1 MYRQEQIKPY
11 CQHEEKGKQMEQMF
25 NSIAPTYD
33 ALNHRLSWNIDK
45 YWRNKAISYLC
56 QFQPK
61 TILDV
66 ATGTGDFALLAAR
79 RITPDHILAS
89 DISEGMMDIGKQK
102 ADKEKL
108 ADIVSFQRQDC
119 MSLDISNDNFDA
131 VMSAFGI
138 RNFPSLDKGLAEMCR
153 VMKPGGHL
161 VIIELTHPIAFP
173 MKQLFNF
180 YSHHVLPL
188 VGRLISK
195 DRNAYDYLTKTIDV
209 FPQGEEMMHILKKA
223 GFKEPRYKRLTF
235 GICTMYMATK

>member
-25 NSIAPTYD
+25 NTIAPTYD

-138 RNFPSLDKGLAEMCR
+138 RNFPSLDMGLAEMCR

-180 YSHHVLPL
+180 YSHHVLPF

>member
-138 RNFPSLDKGLAEMCR
+138 RNFPNLDKGLAEMCR

-173 MKQLFNF
+173 MKHLFNF
-180 YSHHVLPL
+180 YSHHVLPF

>member
-25 NSIAPTYD
+25 NTIAPTYD

-138 RNFPSLDKGLAEMCR
+138 RNFPSLDMGLAEMCR

-180 YSHHVLPL
+180 YSHHVLPF

-195 DRNAYDYLTKTIDV
+195 DRSAYDYLTKTIDV

>member
-25 NSIAPTYD
+25 NTIAPTYD

-138 RNFPSLDKGLAEMCR
+138 RNFPNLDKGLAEMCR

-180 YSHHVLPL
+180 YSHHVLPF

-195 DRNAYDYLTKTIDV
+195 DRSAYDYLTKTIDV

>member
-138 RNFPSLDKGLAEMCR
+138 RNFPSLDMGLAEMCR

-180 YSHHVLPL
+180 YSHHVLPF

>member
-25 NSIAPTYD
+25 NTIAPTYD

-138 RNFPSLDKGLAEMCR
+138 RNFPNLDKGLAEMCR

-173 MKQLFNF
+173 MKHLFNF
-180 YSHHVLPL
+180 YSHHVLPF

>member
-25 NSIAPTYD
+25 NTIAPTYD

-102 ADKEKL
+102 AAKEKL

-138 RNFPSLDKGLAEMCR
+138 RNFPNLDKGLAEMCR

-173 MKQLFNF
+173 MKHLFNF
-180 YSHHVLPL
+180 YSHHVLPF